1 MKYNK
6 AENFIRVTILTY
18 NDIMMNMRIFLI
30 IIISIFGSVATDAQT
45 NLLNAKIPEEIGLKS
60 NAQLISDNDK
70 PLEYGYVDDRD
81 VLMGKTVWEIIDLS
95 ERINF
100 PLYFPIDTANIGSYR
115 RSLYDVLT
123 KAIRNGEI
131 TEVYSDSYF
140 NTKKSYKDIQA
151 SLTKID
157 TTDQGREQV
166 NQDPDAF
173 KERIVTRNVTTGKG
187 KDKVTKSVTETVPA
201 TKTIS
206 PEYILRQDL
215 TSQDVTQ
222 YKIKGYWYF
231 DQRQSELKYRLLGIC
246 PVTPDVYT
254 MNSDEKDYIELFW
267 VFFPAAR
274 DLLHEAKAF
283 NDKNSAMPISFDQ
296 ILNARQFNAVI
307 YQEENVYGDRSIV
320 SYMKDNAQNQLL
332 EAERVKEKIRDF
344 EENMWNY

>member
-1 MKYNK
+1 
-6 AENFIRVTILTY
+6 
-18 NDIMMNMRIFLI
+18 MMNMRNFLI
-30 IIISIFGSVATDAQT
+30 VILCICGSVATDAQT

-60 NAQLISDNDK
+60 DAQLISDNDR

-100 PLYFPIDTANIGSYR
+100 PLYFPIDTANIGSNR

-123 KAIRNGEI
+123 KAIRSGEI
-131 TEVYSDSYF
+131 SEVYSDSYF
-140 NTKKSYKDIQA
+140 NTKKSFKDIQA
-151 SLTKID
+151 SLTRID
-157 TTDQGREQV
+157 TTDAGREQI
-166 NQDPDAF
+166 NAGQQ
-173 KERIVTRNVTTGKG
+173 
-187 KDKVTKSVTETVPA
+187 
-201 TKTIS
+201 IS
-206 PEYILRQDL
+206 PEYIVKQNLS
-215 TSQDVTQ
+215 SQDVTQ

-231 DQRQSELKYRLLGIC
+231 DIRQSELKYRLLGIC

-274 DLLHEAKAF
+274 DVLHEAKSF

-296 ILNARQFNAVI
+296 ILNARRFNAVI
-307 YQEENVYGDRSIV
+307 FQEENVYGDRTIV

-332 EAERVKEKIRDF
+332 EAERVKSKIRDF

>member
-1 MKYNK
+1 
-6 AENFIRVTILTY
+6 
-18 NDIMMNMRIFLI
+18 MMNMRNFLI
-30 IIISIFGSVATDAQT
+30 VMISFLGSLASYAQP

-60 NAQLISDNDK
+60 DAQLISDNDK

-100 PLYFPIDTANIGSYR
+100 PLYFPIDTANIGSDR

-123 KAIRNGEI
+123 RAIRSGEI
-131 TEVYSDSYF
+131 SEVYSDSYF

-151 SLTKID
+151 SLTRID
-157 TTDQGREQV
+157 TTDTGREQI
-166 NQDPDAF
+166 NAG
-173 KERIVTRNVTTGKG
+173 I
-187 KDKVTKSVTETVPA
+187 A
-201 TKTIS
+201 IS
-206 PEYILRQDL
+206 PEYIIKQDL

-231 DQRQSELKYRLLGIC
+231 DKRQSELKYRLLGIC

-267 VFFPAAR
+267 VFFPSSR
-274 DLLHEAKAF
+274 DVLHEAKSF

-296 ILNARQFNAVI
+296 ILNSRRFNAVI
-307 YQEENVYGDRSIV
+307 YQEENVYGDRTIV

-332 EAERVKEKIRDF
+332 EAERVKDKIRDF
-344 EENMWNY
+344 EEDMWNY